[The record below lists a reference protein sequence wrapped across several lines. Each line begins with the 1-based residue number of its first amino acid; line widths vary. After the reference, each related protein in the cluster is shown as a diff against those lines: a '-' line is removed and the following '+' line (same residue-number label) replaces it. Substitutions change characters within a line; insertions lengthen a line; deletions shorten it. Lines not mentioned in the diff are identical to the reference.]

1 MQERRSERR
10 ARLIAAGLQEIG
22 SYGYEQATVQ
32 RVCAGAGLTQRY
44 FYEHFADRAALLAA
58 VFEHVVE
65 RVMSAAFAAA
75 DAAPDT
81 LEDRA
86 RAGLG
91 GFMGT
96 LIEDPRLARVQ
107 LIEVVGR
114 NEALERRR
122 FEVMHAFAA
131 YIEHS
136 ALSLDPG
143 ADFEREPWR
152 HAVVL
157 ALVGGTNHLAIEW
170 TLGGLELSKE
180 TLVET
185 LVALYVSAAAAGPP
199 GSGAAPRDGG

>member
-1 MQERRSERR
+1 MR
-10 ARLIAAGLQEIG
+10 
-22 SYGYEQATVQ
+22 
-32 RVCAGAGLTQRY
+32 GAGLTQRY
-44 FYEHFADRAALLAA
+44 FYEHFADRPSLLAE

-75 DAAPDT
+75 DRAPAT

-86 RAGLG
+86 RAGLS
-91 GFMGT
+91 GFMGA

-114 NEALERRR
+114 NAALERRR

-131 YIEHS
+131 YIERS
-136 ALSLDPG
+136 ALLLDPG

-170 TLGGLELSKE
+170 TLGGLDLSKD
-180 TLVET
+180 TIVET
-185 LVALYVSAAAAGPP
+185 LVALYVAAAGAEPSGSAGSAAA
-199 GSGAAPRDGG
+199 SG